1 VTTLFWLRY
10 AFLLLLVAGVS
21 LLVYLT
27 VARDA

>member
-10 AFLLLLVAGVS
+10 PFLLLLVAGVS